1 MLAISGF
8 FGGIWVKALVVLAIV
23 AVSLGVILKM
33 QSDAKKAGR
42 LVERAEQ
49 RKRNADIKRLQN
61 AVTRPD
67 HNDLDTLLRGL

>member
-8 FGGIWVKALVVLAIV
+8 FGGIWIKVLIVGAIVLA
-23 AVSLGVILKM
+23 ALGVILKM

-61 AVTRPD
+61 AVSRPD
-67 HNDLDTLLRGL
+67 HTDLDALLGGL